1 MKLYNYIS
9 KTFFVMAFA
18 MLCSFIATLKLGE
31 VLSTESFGVF
41 NLLKRIFPM
50 CAAII
55 LLGID
60 KSYIKYFSSN
70 SAQRVLKYIAPL
82 VAFNAII
89 ITYIITYLYNF
100 QSYQLSILICLII
113 FSLTLFLSSHA
124 RLKDK
129 YGTAQFIQAGHK
141 IIFFILVIT
150 LISFYNINSFGII
163 NIFMISFLI
172 PFFYIIKYCKDERA
186 IESSISFNNF
196 KNLCIYGFLFF
207 SVNILNLLIVNMEGL
222 LIPYFYGQEA
232 NGIYSGLSF
241 IYITVFTMIGTSIGY
256 VLFPM
261 LSKKEKINIKK
272 LRFYAALGIIGLF
285 TLFTI
290 FGDSI
295 NSIAFKG
302 KFDIYRSF
310 KVDLMIILI
319 GIFQF
324 INGLLHWFILGLG
337 SIKNI
342 TDYLKIIVG
351 VLIIYFFSTIYIT
364 SYNLEDFFAII
375 PIVLTAWIFKVL
387 LTIIYIKRTKLFDN
401 YSTNKNAV

>member
-1 MKLYNYIS
+1 
-9 KTFFVMAFA
+9 
-18 MLCSFIATLKLGE
+18 
-31 VLSTESFGVF
+31 
-41 NLLKRIFPM
+41 
-50 CAAII
+50 
-55 LLGID
+55 
-60 KSYIKYFSSN
+60 
-70 SAQRVLKYIAPL
+70 
-82 VAFNAII
+82 
-89 ITYIITYLYNF
+89 
-100 QSYQLSILICLII
+100 
-113 FSLTLFLSSHA
+113 
-124 RLKDK
+124 
-129 YGTAQFIQAGHK
+129 
-141 IIFFILVIT
+141 
-150 LISFYNINSFGII
+150 
-163 NIFMISFLI
+163 
-172 PFFYIIKYCKDERA
+172 
-186 IESSISFNNF
+186 
-196 KNLCIYGFLFF
+196 
-207 SVNILNLLIVNMEGL
+207 
-222 LIPYFYGQEA
+222 
-232 NGIYSGLSF
+232 
-241 IYITVFTMIGTSIGY
+241 MIGTSIGY

-272 LRFYAALGIIGLF
+272 LRFYAVLGIIGLF

-364 SYNLEDFFAII
+364 SYNLEDFFVII